1 MTNMK
6 SIIGISLRVTNAEKY
21 VEKRDSLSHDWSI
34 VLQQLGFHPLLIPN
48 TISDVSAFLDDMKVS
63 GLILSGGDNI
73 GDEPLRDQIE
83 KKIIDHAV
91 SRDIPLIGIC
101 RGMQIINSFFGGKI
115 RRLDNSD
122 HVNKPHKVNLSSNF
136 SLGNNAIQV
145 NSFHHNV
152 IDAANLGKNLSPF
165 AISERDNTIEGFIH
179 NELQIFGVMWH
190 PERYPDT
197 NTNKL
202 LKKIFS
208 RK

>member
-1 MTNMK
+1 MTSMK

-165 AISERDNTIEGFIH
+165 AILERDNTIEGFIH

-208 RK
+208 RT

>member
-165 AISERDNTIEGFIH
+165 AILERDNTIEGFIH

>member
-1 MTNMK
+1 MK

-115 RRLDNSD
+115 RHLDNSD

-165 AISERDNTIEGFIH
+165 AILERDNTIEGFIH

>member
-1 MTNMK
+1 MK

-165 AISERDNTIEGFIH
+165 AILERDNTIEGFIH

-202 LKKIFS
+202 LIKIFS

>member
-1 MTNMK
+1 MK

-145 NSFHHNV
+145 NSFHYNV
-152 IDAANLGKNLSPF
+152 IDATNLGKNLSPF

-197 NTNKL
+197 NTNEL

>member
-1 MTNMK
+1 MK

-165 AISERDNTIEGFIH
+165 AILERDNTIEGFIH

-197 NTNKL
+197 NTHKL

-208 RK
+208 SK

>member
-122 HVNKPHKVNLSSNF
+122 HVNKPHKVNLGSNF

-165 AISERDNTIEGFIH
+165 AILERDNTIEGFIH

>member
-91 SRDIPLIGIC
+91 SHDIPLIGIC

-115 RRLDNSD
+115 RCLDNSD

-145 NSFHHNV
+145 NSFHYNV

-165 AISERDNTIEGFIH
+165 AISERDNTIEGLIH

-197 NTNKL
+197 NTNEL

>member
-1 MTNMK
+1 M
-6 SIIGISLRVTNAEKY
+6 
-21 VEKRDSLSHDWSI
+21 
-34 VLQQLGFHPLLIPN
+34 LIPN

-152 IDAANLGKNLSPF
+152 IDAANLGKTSH
-165 AISERDNTIEGFIH
+165 R
-179 NELQIFGVMWH
+179 LQ
-190 PERYPDT
+190 Y
-197 NTNKL
+197 
-202 LKKIFS
+202 
-208 RK
+208 

>member
-1 MTNMK
+1 MTSMK

-165 AISERDNTIEGFIH
+165 AILERDNTIEGFIH

>member
-1 MTNMK
+1 
-6 SIIGISLRVTNAEKY
+6 
-21 VEKRDSLSHDWSI
+21 
-34 VLQQLGFHPLLIPN
+34 
-48 TISDVSAFLDDMKVS
+48 
-63 GLILSGGDNI
+63 
-73 GDEPLRDQIE
+73 
-83 KKIIDHAV
+83 
-91 SRDIPLIGIC
+91 
-101 RGMQIINSFFGGKI
+101 MQIINSFFGGKI

-145 NSFHHNV
+145 NSFHYNV
-152 IDAANLGKNLSPF
+152 IDATNLGKNLSPF

-197 NTNKL
+197 NTNEL

>member
-145 NSFHHNV
+145 NSFHYNV

-197 NTNKL
+197 NTNEL

>member
-152 IDAANLGKNLSPF
+152 IDAANLGKYLSPF
-165 AISERDNTIEGFIH
+165 AILERDNTIEGFIH

>member
-1 MTNMK
+1 MK

-145 NSFHHNV
+145 NSFHYNV

-197 NTNKL
+197 NTNEL

>member
-122 HVNKPHKVNLSSNF
+122 HVNKPHKGNLSSNF

-165 AISERDNTIEGFIH
+165 AILERDNTIEGFIH

>member
-1 MTNMK
+1 MK

-165 AISERDNTIEGFIH
+165 AILERDNTIEGFIH

>member
-1 MTNMK
+1 MK

-145 NSFHHNV
+145 NSFHYNV

>member
-91 SRDIPLIGIC
+91 SNEIPLIGIC
-101 RGMQIINSFFGGKI
+101 RGMEIINSFFG
-115 RRLDNSD
+115 
-122 HVNKPHKVNLSSNF
+122 
-136 SLGNNAIQV
+136 
-145 NSFHHNV
+145 
-152 IDAANLGKNLSPF
+152 
-165 AISERDNTIEGFIH
+165 
-179 NELQIFGVMWH
+179 
-190 PERYPDT
+190 
-197 NTNKL
+197 
-202 LKKIFS
+202 
-208 RK
+208 

>member
-1 MTNMK
+1 MK

-83 KKIIDHAV
+83 KKIIEHAV

-165 AISERDNTIEGFIH
+165 AILERDNTIEGFIH